1 MELAPGY
8 RDPRFPA
15 DDEVVLPQIIRRLAA
30 SQPDEVFAVF
40 QDGEEWSYDDLAR
53 RTWRRAR
60 GLIDLGVAP
69 GDHVATWLPIGPA
82 VLEAWFAT
90 NAAGAIYAPINLSY
104 KGSLLRHALD
114 LTGAKVLIA
123 HAELIDRLADVDLA
137 HLETV
142 IVVGGQDVSS
152 RFRQVPW
159 AEVASDDDSCP
170 DTVSARRPW
179 DDMALIFTSGTTG
192 PSKGV
197 RCSYLN
203 HYVDSFTTVHPEW
216 VTGADR
222 FFLCLPMFHCGGTKA
237 TYAML
242 RRGGSLAVVPE
253 FRTGTFWDDVRS
265 LGATTGILMG
275 SMTSFLTK
283 QPARDDDQDNPL
295 RVLQTGPMP
304 DDVAEFSRRFDVA
317 VYTNF
322 AQTEMP
328 AVVRSE
334 LNPENTKSCGRQV
347 DPDLYEARIVDEF
360 DQELPPGVVGELVV
374 RHAWPWAL
382 NSGYK
387 DMPEATARAWRNGW
401 YHTGDGHYRDE
412 DGSFYFVDRLTDSL
426 RRRGENVSS
435 MELEAA
441 ILSHE
446 DVAEAACVA
455 VRAEDLEDEIK
466 AVVTLRPGAELSF
479 EALTEFLVPLLPYFM
494 IPRYFEVVDA
504 LPRTPSLKVEKYQLR
519 SQGITPATWDREASG
534 LRLRREK
541 FSEVV

>member
-1 MELAPGY
+1 MSTAAEY

-15 DDEVVLPQIIRRLAA
+15 DDEVIVPQIIRRLAA
-30 SQPDEVFAVF
+30 AQPEQTFAVF
-40 QDGEEWSYDDLAR
+40 EGGEEWSYADLAER
-53 RTWRRAR
+53 IWRRAR
-60 GLIDLGVAP
+60 GLSDLGVEV

-104 KGSLLRHALD
+104 KGNLLRHALD
-114 LTGAKVLIA
+114 LTGAKVLIV
-123 HAELIDRLADVDLA
+123 HAELVDRLADVELA

-142 IVVGGQDVSS
+142 IVVGSTEVSS
-152 RFRQVPW
+152 RFTQVAW
-159 AEVASDDDSCP
+159 ADVTSADASCP
-170 DTVSARRPW
+170 ATVDSRKPW

-242 RRGGSLAVVPE
+242 RRGGSLAVVPQ

-283 QPARDDDQDNPL
+283 QPARDDDQQNPL

-304 DDVAEFSRRFDVA
+304 DDVAEFARRFDVA

-334 LNPENTKSCGRQV
+334 LNPSNTKSCGRPV
-347 DPDLYEARIVDEF
+347 DPDLYEARIVDEH
-360 DQELPPGVVGELVV
+360 DQEVPAGVVGELVV

-387 DMPEATARAWRNGW
+387 DMPEATAKAWRNGW

-412 DGSFYFVDRLTDSL
+412 EGNFYFVDRLTDSL

-441 ILSHE
+441 ILSHPE
-446 DVAEAACVA
+446 IAEAACVA
-455 VRAEDLEDEIK
+455 VSSEDLEDEIK
-466 AVVTLRPGAELSF
+466 AVVILKPGATLTHEQ
-479 EALTEFLVPLLPYFM
+479 LTEYLVPLLPYFM
-494 IPRYFEVVDA
+494 IPRYLEFSEA

-519 SQGITPATWDREASG
+519 KLGVTATTWDREKSG
-534 LRLRREK
+534 MRLRREK